1 MMIINQIV
9 NTFDQCLIVGIYRAA
24 WDNCEKVEKPWLFS
38 NLCTPGKLLH
48 EVNVGLVSETNDCWI
63 HFPQFWY
70 QKAQRKEVSDAVPTS
85 DEQSD
90 ESKHNDVMNIC
101 NTEGFVTPVAA
112 LGSSCDD
119 AIKRSSFPINYE
131 FYPWND
137 HDFFL
142 LLIVPTV
149 LKSSHIRES
158 QS

>member
-24 WDNCEKVEKPWLFS
+24 WDNCENIETPWLFS
-38 NLCTPGKLLH
+38 NLCTPANYFMKWTLDWFQKLMIA
-48 EVNVGLVSETNDCWI
+48 GFIS
-63 HFPQFWY
+63 PQFWY
-70 QKAQRKEVSDAVPTS
+70 QKARRKEVSDAVPTS

-149 LKSSHIRES
+149 LKSSHITES